1 MGTKQDTGW
10 EKKYRKSGKNMGNLL
25 IPVKL
30 VVRQAGGLAHIPGKE
45 AVKENGPASTWR
57 GM

>member
-1 MGTKQDTGW
+1 
-10 EKKYRKSGKNMGNLL
+10 MGNLL

-30 VVRQAGGLAHIPGKE
+30 VIRQAGGLAHIPGKE